1 MFFPQVLL
9 NTDANLLDNRLSF
22 FARVFGVDTN
32 PEVGMWLL
40 FIAIYLLAVLSYVLG
55 FAKKIKLWQNI
66 VIYILMFIGC
76 LPLTL
81 FGAFYP
87 VAECMVVIAAV
98 MGIYRFRL
106 HQDKKSGKIK
116 VKSE

>member
-1 MFFPQVLL
+1 MFFPQILL
-9 NTDANLLDNRLSF
+9 TTNANLLDSRLSF
-22 FARVFGVDTN
+22 FARLFGVDMN
-32 PEVGMWLL
+32 PQVGMWFL

-55 FAKKIKLWQNI
+55 FARKIKLWQNV
-66 VIYILMFIGC
+66 VIYVLMFIGC

-87 VAECMVVIAAV
+87 VAECMLVIALV
-98 MGIYRFRL
+98 MGIYRYRL

-116 VKSE
+116 VKN